1 VMGLVMIHVVIGV
14 LWSSLLIL
22 AMQPLSRYLKQPKF
36 VKYMDRITGS
46 IFVLFALKLA
56 LSKR

>member
-1 VMGLVMIHVVIGV
+1 
-14 LWSSLLIL
+14 
-22 AMQPLSRYLKQPKF
+22 LKQPKF

>member
-1 VMGLVMIHVVIGV
+1 MIHVVIGT
-14 LWSSLLIL
+14 LWSILLIL

>member
-1 VMGLVMIHVVIGV
+1 
-14 LWSSLLIL
+14 
-22 AMQPLSRYLKQPKF
+22 PKF